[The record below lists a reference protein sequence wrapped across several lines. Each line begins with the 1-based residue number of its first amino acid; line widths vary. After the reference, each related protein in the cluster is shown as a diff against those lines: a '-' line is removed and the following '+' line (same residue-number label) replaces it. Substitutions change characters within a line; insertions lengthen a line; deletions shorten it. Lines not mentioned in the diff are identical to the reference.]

1 MTVVEILLKPGEW
14 YVTFLMNGKQMT
26 TMHKTISADRKTM
39 RQTVRGLD
47 SQGRM
52 VEQIQVLRRQ

>member
-47 SQGRM
+47 S
-52 VEQIQVLRRQ
+52 